1 MTQTQFDQPSR
12 VYLRILFVRLIGSC
26 RASVAEMYTRRN
38 IKKSLGNLSTRHLR
52 DVGLI
57 PDDVNA
63 ANSAFLSQ
71 EAVTDLGVRAQIR
84 SGNW

>member
-26 RASVAEMYTRRN
+26 RASVAEMHTRRN
-38 IKKSLGNLSTRHLR
+38 INKSLGKLSSRHLR

-57 PDDVNA
+57 PGDIDA
-63 ANSAFLSQ
+63 ANSASLSQ
-71 EAVTDLGVRAQIR
+71 EAVTDLGTRVQIR